1 MFEFLKKKQP
11 MDNPAEIAVIEKADL
26 RGKTTNEIIEEI
38 HETFYTEVDRLLAE
52 AKILKST
59 ETTKQDLIDKC
70 VRLKALGF
78 TNTKEVQEAEAEIVR
93 ISQLEADN
101 NYNKKLQKAI
111 EYFSVKYPLYKFIT
125 EESVKKICAKY
136 NLVYSTIDRYIGTV
150 PDKNLK
156 QMEDFKIADEDA
168 CYERVYYGISLRYGK
183 PIPTPVD
190 YATYIESNFTPVSN
204 NKDSFGEFDQFI
216 MYKRML
222 SDENVSKCKLEIA
235 APLKDFNVDKSE
247 LNDFKLST
255 KIEIP
260 DPVVLQP
267 VYFGGKKHYLVVT
280 AWGLEASDELVL
292 NQKMN

>member
-11 MDNPAEIAVIEKADL
+11 MVNPAEVAVIEKADL
-26 RGKTTNEIIEEI
+26 RGKTTNKIIEEI
-38 HETFYTEVDRLLAE
+38 HETFYTEVDRLLE
-52 AKILKST
+52 GAKVLKST
-59 ETTKQDLIDKC
+59 ETTKQDLIDRC
-70 VRLKALGF
+70 ARLKALGF
-78 TNTKEVQEAEAEIVR
+78 TNTKEVKEAEAEIAR
-93 ISQLEADN
+93 ISQLEAEN
-101 NYNKKLQKAI
+101 NYNKSLQKAI
-111 EYFSVKYPLYKFIT
+111 EYFSQKYPLYKFIT

-156 QMEDFKIADEDA
+156 QMEEFKIADEDA
-168 CYERVYYGISLRYGK
+168 CYEKIYYGIITLGGQEPK
-183 PIPTPVD
+183 TTPVD
-190 YATYIESNFTPVSN
+190 YATYREANFIRDDN
-204 NKDSFGEFDQFI
+204 NKGQFERI
-216 MYKRML
+216 MEYKRML
-222 SDENVSKCKLEIA
+222 TDEIVSKCSLEIA

-280 AWGLEASDELVL
+280 CWGLEASDELVV